1 MAGSKRKTRGYSI
14 RITKIL
20 KIRAG
25 FFELCDKCQVA
36 HEGTDFKEKI
46 RTKREF
52 YEYVRDHRKV
62 LRVSEEQVNHMEA
75 SLIALEK
82 SDAEV
87 DRAHARL
94 TKSKRAAEKAKQDY
108 YDLLLKEPP
117 TGKKRLK
124 H

>member
-1 MAGSKRKTRGYSI
+1 MAGKRKTRGFSI

-20 KIRAG
+20 KIRAA
-25 FFELCDKCQVA
+25 FFELCDRCQAA

-52 YEYVRDHRKV
+52 YEYTSKHRKV
-62 LRVSEEQVNHMEA
+62 LRVSEEMVNGLKA

-87 DRAHARL
+87 DRAEARL
-94 TKSKRAAEKAKQDY
+94 AKAKREAEKSRQEY
-108 YDLLLKEPP
+108 YQVLLEEPP
-117 TGKKRLK
+117 TGKKRIE